1 MKLLENYNTARQK
14 YGDRIVK
21 ELSDVGIPPQYLL
34 SACRF
39 FQEGIGINDIKAY
52 FRQWMTYVVKNNQNI
67 DVNKLS
73 FEQFYQTIQKYKAE
87 YGIPNKVYSD
97 EQVSIGKI
105 NSAKDVSRFPIKN
118 NWCIKQP
125 GMFQKYINNG
135 YSFYII
141 DNGDESDYI
150 RYAILMVDKDSRKY
164 YYDLDNEQMTQK
176 SISDFQSHLTQDAM
190 SFIQNLNENKQ
201 YNKKRNMKRTIR
213 LTESELKN
221 MITESVK
228 RVLRENAFN
237 NCHSYQIVSYLIDP
251 SADWQKN
258 ALSSDEYEE
267 SKRDFELLSHSAG
280 NLNKQVMNIFRK
292 YQINSGAV
300 EEHNSEEPFIMD
312 IDGDGIYLL
321 KRID

>member
-73 FEQFYQTIQKYKAE
+73 FERFYQTIQKYKAE

-176 SISDFQSHLTQDAM
+176 SISDFQSHLTQGAM
-190 SFIQNLNENKQ
+190 SFIQNLNENK
-201 YNKKRNMKRTIR
+201 
-213 LTESELKN
+213 
-221 MITESVK
+221 
-228 RVLRENAFN
+228 
-237 NCHSYQIVSYLIDP
+237 
-251 SADWQKN
+251 
-258 ALSSDEYEE
+258 
-267 SKRDFELLSHSAG
+267 
-280 NLNKQVMNIFRK
+280 
-292 YQINSGAV
+292 
-300 EEHNSEEPFIMD
+300 
-312 IDGDGIYLL
+312 
-321 KRID
+321 

>member
-1 MKLLENYNTARQK
+1 MKLLENYNAARQK
-14 YGDRIVK
+14 YGERIVK
-21 ELSDVGIPPQYLL
+21 ELSDIGIPPQYLL

-39 FQEGIGINDIKAY
+39 YQDIQVPIEKIQQL
-52 FRQWMTYVVKNNQNI
+52 FRQWMTYVVKNNQTI

-87 YGIPNKVYSD
+87 YGMPNKVYSD

-125 GMFQKYINNG
+125 RMFQKYINNG

-150 RYAILMVDKDSRKY
+150 RYAILMAGKDSRKY

-176 SISDFQSHLTQDAM
+176 SIFDFQSHLTQGAM

-201 YNKKRNMKRTIR
+201 YSKNKI
-213 LTESELKN
+213 
-221 MITESVK
+221 
-228 RVLRENAFN
+228 
-237 NCHSYQIVSYLIDP
+237 
-251 SADWQKN
+251 
-258 ALSSDEYEE
+258 
-267 SKRDFELLSHSAG
+267 
-280 NLNKQVMNIFRK
+280 
-292 YQINSGAV
+292 
-300 EEHNSEEPFIMD
+300 
-312 IDGDGIYLL
+312 
-321 KRID
+321 